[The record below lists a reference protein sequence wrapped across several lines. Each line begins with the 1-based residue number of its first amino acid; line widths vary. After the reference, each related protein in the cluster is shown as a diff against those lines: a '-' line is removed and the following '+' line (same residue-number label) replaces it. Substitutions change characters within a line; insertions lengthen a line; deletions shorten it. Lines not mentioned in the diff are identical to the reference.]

1 MEDFSNSKPNSN
13 KSKREHLNV
22 QKVVTDK
29 VKVKEKSLIKK
40 FTDTFIAEDMNKV
53 KNYIVQDVLIPAIKK
68 AIDDI
73 VANGIHM
80 ILYPGSGRQS
90 NSNIPGARVSYTNY
104 SNTAFSSQ
112 QRPTVVGSSFS
123 YNEITYTNRGDAEAV
138 LAQMDEIV
146 SQYGMVKVSD
156 MFDLAGVTGNYTYNN
171 YGWKDIRSAEVL
183 RTRDGYIIKMP
194 RALPID

>member
-1 MEDFSNSKPNSN
+1 MEDFSNYKPNSN
-13 KSKREHLNV
+13 KSKREDLNV

-112 QRPTVVGSSFS
+112 H
-123 YNEITYTNRGDAEAV
+123 
-138 LAQMDEIV
+138 
-146 SQYGMVKVSD
+146 K
-156 MFDLAGVTGNYTYNN
+156 
-171 YGWKDIRSAEVL
+171 
-183 RTRDGYIIKMP
+183 
-194 RALPID
+194 